1 MIRAVGRSRISGSFA
16 RAVAALLVGV
26 TCTAQQAAPTTS
38 PSASGIGGIV
48 GLGVGSSTAVLVN
61 GKIAI
66 LDAKNTVVD
75 AIAIRDGKVLA
86 IGSNDQVKG
95 TAGSGAQQID
105 LRGRTVVPG
114 LIDGTLH
121 GVRNSSDCWLRH
133 VRLDQVFTREG
144 ALSAYTQKAQ
154 GLPAGTWLYTWSGW
168 NPNQLDRPGMLTKA
182 ELDQALPNNPVMV
195 QATGFTGIQTNS
207 RGLQALGIAAA
218 STDPGVAKDP
228 TGQPTGQLSGNAAA
242 AARQSMGTQLR
253 ALSIDQQVECMRAFM
268 RESNRVGLTSWDD
281 PAGNDQFDPQG
292 RSLELLVGEHG
303 FQAINQLH
311 RNDEMTAR
319 IVLHFSCFTNAPALD
334 CVKRNT
340 YNAVSLIGDDWL
352 LIGGMGEELTTA
364 LQNNLYPLPDY
375 QDAVDFLALNRWNL
389 EHHATAPVTQLEVIQ
404 AWERAN
410 QKSSIKDLGWRM
422 LHPGGGPEF
431 PTAEM
436 FNQLKA
442 LNAGVVLTDSSGQ
455 GQQAAA
461 VPPYRR
467 AYESGVRMCLG
478 TDALNVAPYPP
489 FWNLWYTVSGHTP
502 DPAVPGVP
510 ADQRLSREQA
520 LRAATSNCAWFMHM
534 EGKIGTLE
542 VGRFADLAVLSR
554 DYFNVP
560 VDDIRTITS
569 VLTITGGR
577 VGWASDEFAS
587 LAPKK

>member
-48 GLGVGSSTAVLVN
+48 GLGVGSSTAVLFN

-319 IVLHFSCFTNAPALD
+319 IVLHFSCFTNDPALD

-364 LQNNLYPLPDY
+364 MQNNLYPLPDY

-520 LRAATSNCAWFMHM
+520 LRAATTNCAWFMHM